1 MKKFI
6 FTLCCLPSIA
16 LAQPFQG
23 LQGLEGLQGLGT
35 LSNPLQPQLALPVPQ
50 PAAPNGYA
58 IIERDRPLP
67 LFQLDDENRTYR
79 SYKVIP
85 LDRNGQLSQPA
96 ITNQE
101 YLNDLIWSA
110 GRKKR

>member
-1 MKKFI
+1 MKRI
-6 FTLCCLPSIA
+6 LLTLIALPSIA
-16 LAQPFQG
+16 SAQSFPIQ
-23 LQGLEGLQGLGT
+23 EGLQGLGS
-35 LSNPLQPQLALPVPQ
+35 LPNPLQPQLVLPVPQ
-50 PAAPNGYA
+50 PVAPNGYA

-67 LFQLDDENRTYR
+67 FFQLDNEDRTYR

-85 LDRNGQLSQPA
+85 LDRNGQLTQPA

>member
-1 MKKFI
+1 MRSLLFI
-6 FTLCCLPSIA
+6 LLALPSIA
-16 LAQPFQG
+16 SAQSFPIQ
-23 LQGLEGLQGLGT
+23 EGLQGLGS

-50 PAAPNGYA
+50 PVAPNGYA

-85 LDRNGQLSQPA
+85 LDRNGQLTQPA
-96 ITNQE
+96 ITNE
-101 YLNDLIWSA
+101 EFWNDLAWSA